1 VKLPVEHHYSA
12 GGALVR
18 GREVCLIRPQGKDR
32 WQLPKGH
39 IDPGE
44 KAAET
49 AVREVLEE
57 TGHRG
62 AVRGEKLKDVEY
74 WYAEKRADGSV
85 RIHKKVSFFFL
96 DLVNENE
103 RAPDPVEVAEARF
116 FPFDQAVASIAFES
130 EREVLV
136 AAMAHLP
143 PPATRGEGR
152 GGG

>member
-1 VKLPVEHHYSA
+1 MKLPVEHHYSA

-39 IDPGE
+39 IDQGE

-62 AVRGEKLKDVEY
+62 VVRGEKLEDVEY
-74 WYAEKRADGSV
+74 WYAEKRPSGSV
-85 RIHKKVSFFFL
+85 RIHKKVSFFL
-96 DLVNENE
+96 LELVKESE

-116 FPFDQAVASIAFES
+116 FPFEQAVATIAFES
-130 EREVLV
+130 ERAVLLAAV
-136 AAMAHLP
+136 ARL
-143 PPATRGEGR
+143 EK
-152 GGG
+152 

>member
-1 VKLPVEHHYSA
+1 MALPVEHHYSA

-18 GREVCLIRPQGKDR
+18 GGEVCLIKPQGRDR

-44 KAAET
+44 KAPEA

-62 AVRGEKLKDVEY
+62 ALRGAKLRDVEY
-74 WYAEKRADGSV
+74 WYVEKRPGGSV
-85 RIHKKVSFFFL
+85 RVHKKVVFFLL
-96 DLVNENE
+96 DLVAADE

-116 FPFDQAVASIAFES
+116 FPLADAIEKIAFPS
-130 EREVLV
+130 ERAVLED
-136 AAMAHLP
+136 ARARLGA
-143 PPATRGEGR
+143 
-152 GGG
+152 

>member
-1 VKLPVEHHYSA
+1 MPPSGGAEPVKLPVEHHYSS
-12 GGALVR
+12 GGAIVR
-18 GREVCLIRPQGKDR
+18 EGAVCLIKPQGRDR

-62 AVRGEKLKDVEY
+62 TVRGDKLGDVEY
-74 WYAEKRADGSV
+74 WYVEKRPEGSARV
-85 RIHKKVSFFFL
+85 HKKVSFFL
-96 DLVNENE
+96 LELVKEDE

-116 FPFDQAVASIAFES
+116 FPLDEAIAKIAFAS
-130 EREVLV
+130 ERAILEKARVRL
-136 AAMAHLP
+136 A
-143 PPATRGEGR
+143 E
-152 GGG
+152 